1 MFGRRILILIP
12 HPDDEVVGCCAAIG
26 RARAQGAEAIGV
38 CLTTGVPAREVFWPW
53 QRIGHAARVARRREE
68 ASRAADLLG
77 INLVSLAEIPTRQ
90 LKSHIAP
97 TLAAVRDHIR
107 RIGADRLWTPAY
119 EGGHQDHDVA
129 NFIASRLRSEV
140 NVWEFSEYNLFGGKV
155 RSQEFFAPN
164 GSEREIALTRDEQ
177 RFKRSALRLYAS
189 EKGNLSYVRN
199 EREVF
204 RPLAEYD
211 YSRPPH
217 GGKLFYQR
225 FQWTILQTRVDYTQ
239 PEEVC
244 CVLEAGAQNTR
255 SEEMRKRG
263 SEEMRK

>member
-26 RARAQGAEAIGV
+26 RARAQGSEVFGA

-53 QRIGHAARVARRREE
+53 QRAGHARRVARRRDE
-68 ASRAADLLG
+68 SRRAAEMLG
-77 INLVSLAEIPTRQ
+77 IEFLSSAEVPTRQ

-97 TLAAVRDHIR
+97 TLATVRDQIR
-107 RIGADRLWTPAY
+107 RSGADTIWTPAY
-119 EGGHQDHDVA
+119 EGGHQDHDVT
-129 NFIASRLRSEV
+129 NFIASRLRAEV
-140 NVWEFSEYNLFGGKV
+140 NVWEFSEYNYFGDKV

-164 GSEREIALTRDEQ
+164 GSEREFALTKDEQ
-177 RFKRSALRLYAS
+177 LLKRKALRLYAS
-189 EKGNLSYVRN
+189 EKGNLNYVRT

-204 RPLAEYD
+204 RPLAAYD

-217 GGKLFYQR
+217 TGELFYQR
-225 FQWTILQTRVDYTQ
+225 YQWAIFQTRVDYTQ

-244 CVLEAGAQNTR
+244 RVLAAAV
-255 SEEMRKRG
+255 SETPRTRG
-263 SEEMRK
+263 SEEVRK